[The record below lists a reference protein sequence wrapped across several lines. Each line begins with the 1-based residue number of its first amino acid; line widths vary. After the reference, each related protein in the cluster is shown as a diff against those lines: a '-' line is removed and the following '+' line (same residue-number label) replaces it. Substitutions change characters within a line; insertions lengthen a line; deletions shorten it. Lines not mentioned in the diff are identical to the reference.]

1 MGNAVNP
8 LSNLLGKALGYAPGW
23 LTACFRH
30 DRFGSRLVRPIL
42 KPLLPTGPSWAR
54 VAFGPC
60 RGSWLLLN
68 LKTEKGFLTGRREEE
83 FQEALSRA
91 IQPGMSYWDI
101 GANVGFYTLLGSQLA
116 GSRGQVIAIEPDPEN
131 VKRLRAAVAKN
142 LLENVQVVETALSSC
157 EGTMALERSGPMSRL
172 RMGREKLPGG
182 ETIMVAVSTMEAL
195 AERFGA
201 PDVVKMDVEGAE
213 IEVLCGMGS
222 LLRERKPLFLVEFHS
237 EELLAEARKLLP
249 DYEFR
254 PIDPGGH
261 WRLDPRNPG

>member
-1 MGNAVNP
+1 M
-8 LSNLLGKALGYAPGW
+8 
-23 LTACFRH
+23 
-30 DRFGSRLVRPIL
+30 
-42 KPLLPTGPSWAR
+42 
-54 VAFGPC
+54 
-60 RGSWLLLN
+60 N

-101 GANVGFYTLLGSQLA
+101 GANVGFYTLLGSQRA
-116 GSRGQVIAIEPDPEN
+116 GPRGQVIAIEPDPEN
-131 VKRLRAAVAKN
+131 VRRLRAAVARN

-157 EGTMALERSGPMSRL
+157 EGTMALERSGPMSHL
-172 RMGREKLPGG
+172 RMGQEKLTAA
-182 ETIMVAVSTMEAL
+182 ETILVAVSTMEKL
-195 AERFGA
+195 AERIGA

-213 IEVLCGMGS
+213 IEVFRGMGP

-249 DYEFR
+249 DYEFH

-261 WRLDPRNPG
+261 WRLEPRNPGSAESSPVPLKTGCPNR